1 MAQDTLA
8 ASASTLE
15 LTQQPTRVRSLWRD
29 AFRRLL
35 KNRLSVAGLIV
46 VAIFLFAAAFG
57 PYITPYDFLAQN
69 VKEAL
74 QPASPRHLMGTD
86 PLGRDIFS
94 RILYGARTALLVG
107 FTVTAISLTI
117 GVPLGS
123 LAGFRG
129 GRVDSFI
136 MWLTDIIMS
145 VPGILLA
152 MVVSTSFKRPIAGW
166 FDRMYT
172 QTRNPFYLNTLWL
185 DFVLV
190 FGALAFISWPV
201 YCRLIRGQVLSLQ
214 KLQYV
219 EAARMVGG
227 TTRGII
233 LHHLIPNAMGPIV
246 VAVTAGIGG
255 AILLES
261 SLSFLGVGVQPPNAS
276 WGSMLNSSLSMWRT
290 YPHLLVWPAIVIG
303 MIQIS
308 FTFLGDGL
316 NDALNP
322 RQTR

>member
-1 MAQDTLA
+1 
-8 ASASTLE
+8 
-15 LTQQPTRVRSLWRD
+15 
-29 AFRRLL
+29 
-35 KNRLSVAGLIV
+35 
-46 VAIFLFAAAFG
+46 
-57 PYITPYDFLAQN
+57 
-69 VKEAL
+69 
-74 QPASPRHLMGTD
+74 MGTD

-166 FDRMYT
+166 FDQMYT

-201 YCRLIRGQVLSLQ
+201 YCRLIRGQVLSLH
-214 KLQYV
+214 KLLYV